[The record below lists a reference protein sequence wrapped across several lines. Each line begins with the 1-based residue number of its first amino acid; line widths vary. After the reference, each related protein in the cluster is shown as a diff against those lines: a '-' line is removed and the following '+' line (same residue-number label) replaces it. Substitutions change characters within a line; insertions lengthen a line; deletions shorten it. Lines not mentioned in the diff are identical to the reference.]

1 MTDPNVTIRG
11 SRSSE
16 RRIGI
21 LCVNMDP
28 VSRESLETLV
38 AQTPGAH
45 VVDNVDRHITPRE
58 VMRVLEGFKHR
69 VCVIDFE
76 EGEERARVSQRIHEG
91 CDAGVSIFAACS
103 SSHP

>member
-1 MTDPNVTIRG
+1 MTDSKVTIRG

-21 LCVNMDP
+21 LCINLDP

-45 VVDNVDRHITPRE
+45 VVDNVDRHVTPRE
-58 VMRVLEGFKHR
+58 VMRTAG
-69 VCVIDFE
+69 
-76 EGEERARVSQRIHEG
+76 
-91 CDAGVSIFAACS
+91 GVSASRLRDQF
-103 SSHP
+103 